1 MITVRDKKNKRILQ
15 LVALVLVFVL
25 FDVAVYNLFTKRY
38 IDRRSDEMKGKSVE
52 VSKNLPFDDASEIY
66 KLDVPEKLS
75 GDLPVLDGAAALF
88 PMYSAFVNAVY
99 PKESVSFDGKDFS
112 KESTLQ
118 FTNTRGAYKSVVD
131 GTADIVFC
139 AKPSEEQLEYAAEK
153 GVELEMVPIGNE
165 AFVFIVNKDNPVN
178 DLTVEQVKGI
188 YSGRYSKWSEVG
200 GDDSYIDALQR
211 NKGSGSQTAML
222 SFMGDTEMKRSVL
235 GALLGR
241 SIAYSF
247 RYYVS
252 NISVNSAIKMLSIN
266 GVYPDRETIASGE
279 YPISSNFYA
288 VYNKANKNENI
299 NKLLDFILS
308 EKGQRIVEQSGYIP
322 LKK

>member
-1 MITVRDKKNKRILQ
+1 MRDKKNKRILQ

-112 KESTLQ
+112 EESALQ

-241 SIAYSF
+241 SIA
-247 RYYVS
+247 
-252 NISVNSAIKMLSIN
+252 
-266 GVYPDRETIASGE
+266 
-279 YPISSNFYA
+279 
-288 VYNKANKNENI
+288 
-299 NKLLDFILS
+299 
-308 EKGQRIVEQSGYIP
+308 
-322 LKK
+322 